1 MNEPVPVDRIEWP
14 QLRDLIDAECPFS
27 VARRL
32 APVPPAEL
40 KQLRKDLKVLRD
52 ELRIELRSGD
62 GSRLARAGKALGGL
76 YIAGIMC
83 SETPAEAFGWLTT
96 RWLMDG
102 PWCERASRVSTAD
115 SHPSRS
121 QTIVYAFLLEHRDRA
136 WQQDLAV
143 RLAHW
148 LPARGDWERSK
159 ILRGLIA
166 GSGAWVPATDGF
178 ILGWAREGTYLR
190 NQAQP
195 VAADAQEW
203 FADPDRR
210 RSGSGDLTLLQWLRQ
225 QSRLAE
231 YVPRL
236 FEVAGIGGM
245 IGSEDRYSEN
255 QDDYWPRS
263 LAVLAGEGAIDRN
276 ALLDQCL
283 AKLLHGD
290 SPGNLRGFVAIYDH
304 LLPTVYEVAA
314 RVDTFTGLVV
324 IGTGLIAKR
333 AQADL
338 RKADESGLLDPDHL
352 VLISPSVLA
361 RTEKTLVIAQL
372 AWLDAGVR
380 RDPASADTLL
390 RAVATAFGHPAPGVQ
405 QRALRLVAKHLKLAD
420 PTLLSRL
427 RDDAQDLDAALRQ
440 EAQQILGVEPDEQGP
455 NALRPADEPALGL
468 PGYRQR
474 AIPPAIGSPAELVGL
489 FTEPFAGRAL
499 DAWTVER
506 VLEAVVAEHNRD
518 PEALVAAADSLAR
531 ADPKVYDKF
540 ACRELDEHQLPSALR
555 ALLDEIRGGAK
566 YLAKVIQ
573 VVHDPYKIRDL
584 GRPQWITLYRIYEV
598 AWCLHRQPI
607 PVLLATPT
615 EAGGALDPAVLL
627 ERLRRY
633 ESADARALPE
643 DLRQALLRLPTDIPA
658 SVEGEIVALAGPL
671 AGVPD
676 LSAFTVAIGTSAI
689 GSTALEPGALEPGA
703 GGRLPEPDHR
713 PLTHRIG
720 ECVNELCRSRKPEL
734 SVLEVAPTL
743 WAPEPSWLS
752 PVDFEHWP
760 MLLPHHPDLIATHAL
775 PYLREQA
782 GKAPSQPNPLLPL
795 LAETAGVPGPL
806 THVALVLGLAAGL
819 PQNRVA
825 AADAFLILAA
835 RGLLNARSLG
845 ALAAELWFDQIL
857 SPARLLGSLRD
868 AAVSGAYREVFG
880 VVAGALPLLAA
891 APEVRGLPDLLLLGS
906 ECAAATGIKDQI
918 PAVAGLTKLAKPA
931 RVARE
936 ARRLQQIL
944 GQV

>member
-1 MNEPVPVDRIEWP
+1 MTEPVPVARIEWP
-14 QLRDLIDAECPFS
+14 QLRELIGSVCPFS

-40 KQLRKDLKVLRD
+40 GRLRKDLKVLRD
-52 ELRIELRSGD
+52 ELRIGLRSGD
-62 GSRLARAGKALGGL
+62 DGRVIAANRALSGL
-76 YIAGIMC
+76 YVAGIMC
-83 SETPAEAFGWLTT
+83 SDSPAEAFGWLTA

-102 PWCERASRVSTAD
+102 PWCERASRVPTAD

-121 QTIVYAFLLEHRDRA
+121 RTIAHILLLGHRDRA

-143 RLAHW
+143 RLAQW

-166 GSGAWVPATDGF
+166 GSGARVPTTDGF

-190 NQAQP
+190 NQVRP
-195 VAADAQEW
+195 VATDAQEW
-203 FADPDRR
+203 FADPDRW
-210 RSGSGDLTLLQWLRQ
+210 RSSTTDLTLLQWLRQ
-225 QSRLAE
+225 QPRLAE

-255 QDDYWPRS
+255 QDDYWPSS

-304 LLPTVYEVAA
+304 LLPTIYEVAA

-324 IGTGLIAKR
+324 IGAGLIAKR

-352 VLISPSVLA
+352 ALISPSVLA

-380 RDPASADTLL
+380 RDPAGADTLL

-405 QRALRLVAKHLKLAD
+405 QRALRLTAKHLKLAD

-440 EAQQILGVEPDEQGP
+440 EARQILGVEPDEEGP
-455 NALRPADEPALGL
+455 NALQPADEPALGL
-468 PGYRQR
+468 PGYQQR
-474 AIPPAIGSPAELVGL
+474 AIPPAIGSPAELAGL
-489 FTEPFAGRAL
+489 FTEPFAHQPL

-518 PEALVAAADSLAR
+518 PEGLVAAADALAR
-531 ADPKVYDKF
+531 TDPKVYDGF
-540 ACRELDEHQLPSALR
+540 DCWELDEHHLPSALR
-555 ALLDEIRGGAK
+555 ALFDEIRGGAK
-566 YLAKVIQ
+566 YLAEVIQ
-573 VVHDPYKIRDL
+573 AVRDPRKVRSL
-584 GRPQWITLYRIYEV
+584 GQPQWITLFRIYEI
-598 AWCLHRQPI
+598 AWCLHQQPI

-615 EAGGALDPAVLL
+615 EADGALDPNVLL
-627 ERLRRY
+627 DRLRRY
-633 ESADARALPE
+633 ESVGARPLPE

-658 SVEGEIVALAGPL
+658 PAKAEITALAGPL
-671 AGVPD
+671 ASVPD
-676 LSAFTVAIGTSAI
+676 LTVFTAALEPDV
-689 GSTALEPGALEPGA
+689 LEPGADSQ
-703 GGRLPEPDHR
+703 LPEDDHR
-713 PLTHRIG
+713 PLAQRI
-720 ECVNELCRSRKPEL
+720 EDCINELSQSRRPEL
-734 SVLEVAPTL
+734 SVLEIPPTL
-743 WAPEPSWLS
+743 WTTTPSSIS
-752 PVDFEHWP
+752 PDDFEHWP
-760 MLLPHHPDLIATHAL
+760 RLLPHHPDLIALHAL
-775 PYLREQA
+775 PYLHEQA
-782 GKAPSQPNPLLPL
+782 GKASSQPNPLLPL
-795 LAETAGVPGPL
+795 LAETAGAPGPL
-806 THVALVLGLAAGL
+806 THVALALGLAAGL

-845 ALAAELWFDQIL
+845 ALAAELWLDRML
-857 SPARLLGSLRD
+857 PPVRLLGSLRD

-906 ECAAATGIKDQI
+906 ECAAATGIKEQI
-918 PAVAGLTKLAKPA
+918 PAAAGLTRLAKPA

-944 GQV
+944 GQA